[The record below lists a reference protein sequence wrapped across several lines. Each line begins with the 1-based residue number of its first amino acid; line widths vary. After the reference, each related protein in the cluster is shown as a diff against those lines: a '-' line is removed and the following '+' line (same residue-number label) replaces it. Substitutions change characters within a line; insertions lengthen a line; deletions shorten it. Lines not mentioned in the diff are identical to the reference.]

1 MGKWEGLRVGKE
13 ARVEGGKKR
22 EGLRV
27 RKIGGYGW
35 GKRGKGK
42 GGIIGKD
49 GKG

>member
-1 MGKWEGLRVGKE
+1 
-13 ARVEGGKKR
+13 
-22 EGLRV
+22 LRV

-49 GKG
+49 GKGVRVEG